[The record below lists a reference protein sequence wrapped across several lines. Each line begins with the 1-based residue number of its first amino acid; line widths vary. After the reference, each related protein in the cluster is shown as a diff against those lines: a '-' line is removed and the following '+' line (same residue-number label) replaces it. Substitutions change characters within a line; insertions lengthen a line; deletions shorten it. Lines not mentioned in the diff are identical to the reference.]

1 MGRAEHGGVGEA
13 PRSTF
18 EDAERGLVFGRLTL
32 DGTIRGRST
41 SAAAGCTTTSTSRSS
56 STGRRRP
63 RGRSTPRRRSDPH
76 GVTQRR
82 RFRAEGRRLTDISDE
97 SLDGS
102 AVEGAGVSDFLL
114 EELERRRDVRM
125 RDIVAT
131 IQSDQYRLITAEPE
145 GALVV
150 QGGPG
155 TGKTAVGLHRASWL
169 LYTHRER
176 LRRVLVVGPNPT
188 FMDYVSHVL
197 PTLGEEAVEQRAVTE
212 LVDGI
217 EAGRE
222 EEPDVARLKGDPR
235 LREVVRARSRSRS
248 CRRRRSSCAGRRHLR
263 PCGSGTSL
271 RCSRRRWSRR
281 RSALARERFRMAVL
295 RRFYERYGELF
306 GPRALR
312 SFDEL
317 ERALRRGGFLTR
329 WLDRVLPL
337 PQPEKLVSRLLTSP
351 AALEAASEDV
361 LDADERK
368 LLLRDR
374 PRRMSDLRWSDQ
386 DVPLLDEART
396 LLAGAPRSYGH
407 VIVDEAQDLS
417 PMQLLAISRR
427 AVDGSLTILGDV
439 AQATGPVVY
448 RRWQELEPYLPDEAE
463 MEIEE
468 LRHAYRVPAEI
479 MDFALP
485 LLDRIAPEV
494 EPPLAYRK
502 GGDPPRLVQV
512 GEEELLERAL
522 REAVALED
530 LDGLLAVIVPRS
542 LSAPR
547 RVPVPD
553 PHPAAGEGPRVRPR
567 RRGRAGSRR
576 GRRRPRPARA
586 LRRAHAADEDARRR
600 PRAAVARRPRLGRQQ
615 AVAVAPHA
623 ALVPERDEVE
633 VRAHPQVALQLLPL
647 PEVLL
652 VRAAL
657 DGLARRDRVELE
669 ELEDP
674 AQHARRVADEL
685 LVGEDVH
692 ALELLAVG
700 LEERVA
706 AEPVLEH
713 PVVAARPA
721 PPRGR
726 DRDGNRMADDD
737 DERRAGKAPAR
748 SGFSAG
754 SAATSR
760 AAPAGRD
767 PSAATTPRTAS
778 ARSPAR

>member
-1 MGRAEHGGVGEA
+1 VTHPELQAEQAYVDRAYDQLDHMRSTVARTQEA
-13 PRSTF
+13 MATEWAALNMEAWVKRRMRTF

-32 DGTIRGRST
+32 DGTPRPLYV
-41 SAAAGCTTTSTSRSS
+41 
-56 STGRRRP
+56 GRRWVHDDEHESLVVNWQAPAARP
-63 RGRSTPRRRSDPH
+63 FYTATPQTPH
-76 GVTQRR
+76 GVQQRR
-82 RFRAEGRRLTDISDE
+82 RFRSEGRRLTEISDE
-97 SLDGS
+97 ALDGS
-102 AVEGAGVSDFLL
+102 AVEGANVSDFLL

-169 LYTHRER
+169 LYTHREK

-217 EAGRE
+217 EALRE

-235 LREVVRARSRSRS
+235 LREVVARAVEIAVVPAPEELVTLVDGVYVRVRERDV
-248 CRRRRSSCAGRRHLR
+248 ATLLEEALEVGDPL
-263 PCGSGTSL
+263 G
-271 RCSRRRWSRR
+271 
-281 RSALARERFRMAVL
+281 LARERFRMAVL

-317 ERALRRGGFLTR
+317 EGALRGGGFLTR

-337 PQPEKLVSRLLTSP
+337 PQPKKLVSRLLTSP
-351 AALEAASEDV
+351 AALEAASADV
-361 LDADERK
+361 LDGDERK

-386 DVPLLDEART
+386 DVPLLDEAQA
-396 LLAGAPRSYGH
+396 LLDGAPRSYGH

-448 RRWQELEPYLPDEAE
+448 RRWQELQPYLPDEAE

-468 LRHAYRVPAEI
+468 LRQAYRVPAEI

-502 GGDPPRLVQV
+502 GGDPPRLVRV
-512 GEEELLERAL
+512 GEEELLAAAL
-522 REAVALED
+522 REAATLAEQ
-530 LDGLLAVIVPRS
+530 DGLLAVIVPRS
-542 LSAPR
+542 MAGSLPQSELFDEIS
-547 RVPVPD
+547 VPVLTPRQAKGLEFD
-553 PHPAAGEGPRVRPR
+553 HVVVVEPAAIADDGD
-567 RRGRAGSRR
+567 RG
-576 GRRRPRPARA
+576 
-586 LRRAHAADEDARRR
+586 LRE
-600 PRAAVARRPRLGRQQ
+600 LY
-615 AVAVAPHA
+615 
-623 ALVPERDEVE
+623 
-633 VRAHPQVALQLLPL
+633 VALTRPTKTLVVVHGRPL
-647 PEVLL
+647 P
-652 VRAAL
+652 
-657 DGLARRDRVELE
+657 DGL
-669 ELEDP
+669 P
-674 AQHARRVADEL
+674 
-685 LVGEDVH
+685 G
-692 ALELLAVG
+692 
-700 LEERVA
+700 
-706 AEPVLEH
+706 
-713 PVVAARPA
+713 
-721 PPRGR
+721 
-726 DRDGNRMADDD
+726 
-737 DERRAGKAPAR
+737 
-748 SGFSAG
+748 
-754 SAATSR
+754 
-760 AAPAGRD
+760 
-767 PSAATTPRTAS
+767 
-778 ARSPAR
+778 